1 MKPLIEF
8 FFIIAIP
15 ILTIYMLWMGS
26 DFFIPLLIAIVI
38 WYLIIS
44 IASAVHKIPIGKR
57 TLPNGLSII
66 IAIGICLIV
75 FYLFFSFLTQ
85 NIAHIIHV
93 LPSYQERLTVIT
105 NHIFT
110 TLGIEETPDVGK
122 IIGKDRIVSFASSIA
137 QTLTSLAGSM
147 GIIFIY
153 VLFLLLERESFD
165 RKLAAAIK
173 DKTKLNNTEE
183 VIKKISLQ
191 IQKYIRV
198 KTLLSI
204 ITAFTSYIVM
214 KAVGV
219 DFAGFWAQL
228 IFFLNYIPT
237 IGSIIATILPCLLT
251 ILQFESWYPFFIV
264 TTVLISIQF
273 FIGNVLEPR
282 LIGKIVNLSGLVIII
297 SLAVWGK
304 IWGITG
310 MILCVPIMVIL
321 NIVFTKFE
329 KTRWIAVMLSSNGEI
344 DQES

>member
-1 MKPLIEF
+1 MKSLIDF

-44 IASAVHKIPIGKR
+44 IASAVHNIPIGKR
-57 TLPNGLSII
+57 RLPNGLSII
-66 IAIGICLIV
+66 IAIGICGIV
-75 FYLFFSFLTQ
+75 FYLFFSFLTK
-85 NIAHIIHV
+85 NIAYIIHV
-93 LPSYQERLTVIT
+93 LPSYQDRLNVIT
-105 NHIFT
+105 DHIFT
-110 TLGIEETPDVGK
+110 SLGIEEAPEVGK
-122 IIGKDRIVSFASSIA
+122 IIGKDRIVSFASSMA
-137 QTLTSLAGSM
+137 QTLTSLAGNM

-173 DKTKLNNTEE
+173 DKAKLMDTEE
-183 VIKKISLQ
+183 VIKKISSQ

-198 KTLLSI
+198 KTLLSV
-204 ITAFTSYIVM
+204 ITAVCSYMVM
-214 KAVGV
+214 KVIGV

-264 TTVLISIQF
+264 TAILISIQF

-297 SLAVWGK
+297 SLIVWGK

-344 DQES
+344 DQG